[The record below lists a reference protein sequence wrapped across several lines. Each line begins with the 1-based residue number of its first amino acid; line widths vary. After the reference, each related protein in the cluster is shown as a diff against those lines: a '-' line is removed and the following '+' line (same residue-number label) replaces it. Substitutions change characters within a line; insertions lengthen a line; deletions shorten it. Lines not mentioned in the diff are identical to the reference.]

1 MTISHPDA
9 VKQQVAAHWDRRAP
23 NFDEGFGHS
32 IRTPAE
38 RAAWDRILDLVLP
51 ARGGLDALDAGCGT
65 GFLAL
70 ELAARGHRVTGVD
83 FAHAMLAEARRKA
96 AARGVSI
103 RFEEADAERLP
114 FGTGSFDLAISRH
127 LLWTLPHPDA
137 AIDEWIRVLRPGGR
151 LVVVDGQFD
160 PGALL
165 PAAEKCPHEPGVRG
179 HRRPATLSRRPTARR
194 DRVPAE
200 GARPRERGERPAVG
214 SRGRPGAANGRGR
227 TGAPDAP
234 ALRRLGRPRPLN
246 APRRQRSAL
255 RGASPSSC
263 VHAANHWSTSL
274 WSGIPLARRA
284 CTSSASDSP
293 G

>member
-165 PAAEKCPHEPGVRG
+165 PAAENAR
-179 HRRPATLSRRPTARR
+179 TSREYAAIGDQLPFL
-194 DRVPAE
+194 
-200 GARPRERGERPAVG
+200 GGRPREEIESLLRAHGLANVASDPLSDLVAAQAQRMVEEGLEPQTRRRYAVWG
-214 SRGRPGAANGRGR
+214 
-227 TGAPDAP
+227 D
-234 ALRRLGRPRPLN
+234 
-246 APRRQRSAL
+246 
-255 RGASPSSC
+255 
-263 VHAANHWSTSL
+263 
-274 WSGIPLARRA
+274 LAR
-284 CTSSASDSP
+284 
-293 G
+293 